1 VIDDAP
7 RAREPGR
14 LRAFAQGSAVRYLVA
29 GGAAFLV
36 DLGLL
41 ALLRNV
47 VGWPTW
53 LAAAIA
59 FLLSFAFTYTIQ
71 RYFTFGSR
79 APHGVA
85 ILKYAAL
92 VAFNTLATAAIVALI
107 DATAAG
113 WIAGK
118 VVATVSTSVWNY
130 FIYRYWVFAT
140 RDSG

>member
-14 LRAFAQGSAVRYLVA
+14 LRAFTQASAVRYLVA

-47 VGWPTW
+47 FGWPTW
-53 LAAAIA
+53 IAAATA
-59 FLLSFAFTYTIQ
+59 FLLSFAFTYTVQ
-71 RYFTFGSR
+71 RYFTFSSR

-92 VAFNTLATAAIVALI
+92 VAFNTFATAAIVALI

-118 VVATVSTSVWNY
+118 VVATVATSVWNY
-130 FIYRYWVFAT
+130 FIYRHWVFAT
-140 RDSG
+140 RDPG

>member
-1 VIDDAP
+1 MIDDAP

-14 LRAFAQGSAVRYLVA
+14 LTAFARGSAVRYLVA

-47 VGWPTW
+47 LGWPTW

-59 FLLSFAFTYTIQ
+59 FLLSFAFTYTVQ

-92 VAFNTLATAAIVALI
+92 VAFNTLATAVIVALI

-118 VVATVSTSVWNY
+118 VVATVATSVWNY

>member
-1 VIDDAP
+1 MIDDAP

-14 LRAFAQGSAVRYLVA
+14 LTAFARGSAVRYLVA

-47 VGWPTW
+47 LGWPTW
-53 LAAAIA
+53 LAAAVA
-59 FLLSFAFTYTIQ
+59 FLLSFAFTYTVQ

-92 VAFNTLATAAIVALI
+92 VAFNTVATAVIVALI

-118 VVATVSTSVWNY
+118 VVATVATSIWNY